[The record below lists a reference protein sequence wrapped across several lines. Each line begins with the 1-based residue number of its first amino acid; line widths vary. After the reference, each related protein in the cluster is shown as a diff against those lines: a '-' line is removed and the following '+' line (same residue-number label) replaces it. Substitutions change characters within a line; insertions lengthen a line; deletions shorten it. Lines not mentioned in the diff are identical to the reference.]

1 MASPSSRKLSA
12 VLSVYI
18 GWQFLFHVFS
28 VLLIL
33 LGIIFLFDFIEL
45 MRRASSR
52 PDVTIG
58 LVAQMTLMKLPH
70 LGMRIVPFAI
80 LFGGMA
86 CFWRLTRYHELIVAR
101 AAGVSVWQLILPPLI
116 GAVAIG
122 MLQTAVLNPLSSL
135 MLSHYEQLENR
146 FFRGISNALDI
157 SGSGFWLRQG
167 SDLGQDVIHA
177 KKVYQQGVD
186 VELTDVTIYRFNT
199 ADEFTLRLDAKFA
212 QLGDGFWY
220 LQDVWTRDPTQ
231 DKRSVFLDE
240 HFIDTDL
247 TLGKIQDSFAT
258 PETMSFW
265 SLPGF
270 IEVLET
276 AGFSALR
283 HRLHLQSL
291 LSTPLLLC
299 AMVLIAAAFSL
310 RLTLRTSA
318 GFLVVGGVSA
328 GFLLFV
334 FSDITRA
341 LGLSES
347 IPILLAA
354 WSPAGVSSLLGL
366 ALLFHLED
374 G

>member
-1 MASPSSRKLSA
+1 
-12 VLSVYI
+12 
-18 GWQFLFHVFS
+18 
-28 VLLIL
+28 
-33 LGIIFLFDFIEL
+33 
-45 MRRASSR
+45 
-52 PDVTIG
+52 
-58 LVAQMTLMKLPH
+58 
-70 LGMRIVPFAI
+70 
-80 LFGGMA
+80 
-86 CFWRLTRYHELIVAR
+86 
-101 AAGVSVWQLILPPLI
+101 
-116 GAVAIG
+116 
-122 MLQTAVLNPLSSL
+122 
-135 MLSHYEQLENR
+135 
-146 FFRGISNALDI
+146 
-157 SGSGFWLRQG
+157 
-167 SDLGQDVIHA
+167 
-177 KKVYQQGVD
+177 
-186 VELTDVTIYRFNT
+186 
-199 ADEFTLRLDAKFA
+199 
-212 QLGDGFWY
+212 
-220 LQDVWTRDPTQ
+220 
-231 DKRSVFLDE
+231 DE

-283 HRLHLQSL
+283 HRLHLQAL

-347 IPILLAA
+347 IPIILAA